1 MLEKIDINI
10 EEKNA
15 IYNKYIS
22 GVSMRKLEEEY
33 PYSFTFIQKTI
44 KSYEFDKKIKE
55 NYPERDGFYIVA
67 KCLKTNIFIDDY
79 KNKSGSITNHL
90 KKYYNIKIP
99 SNYKRKSL
107 EYKTGKYWYDEY
119 FEFVYKKIKEIKK
132 CYYCDWTTTDINNK
146 SGAYEKHLKEIH
158 NKTIEEY
165 LKDNKKDEKYF
176 KNYEDISKMGL
187 VQCKIC
193 GKKMKIINNTHLKKH
208 NTNVTEYKLKYGDD
222 DIVSKGTKDKLS
234 IISKNTNKFIKKS
247 KTSKSENEIKLFLE
261 ENNIKVEQS
270 KRKYLDGLEIDLFLP
285 EYNIGIE
292 YNGNLYHTEIY
303 GKKTFNY
310 HLNKTLIAAK
320 KNINLYHL
328 HEDEWEEKKEIIKN
342 KLLYLLKKCNK
353 KIHARKCIISNE
365 IDNDIKKEFLNEN
378 HIQGNVKSKICIGAY
393 YNNQLVSIM
402 CFDNK
407 RNMSKSKGHTNDI
420 YELTRYAVKNGY
432 VINGMAS
439 KLLNFF
445 INQYNPNRIIS
456 FADRRWTP
464 NQNDNLY
471 IKLGFKCVNIL
482 KPDYKYY
489 YRKSHRSGRLHKF
502 GFGKNKLRLKYPNY
516 FDINKTEWDM
526 MQEIGYDRIW
536 DCGKFKY
543 EKIIKKGE
551 N

>member
-1 MLEKIDINI
+1 MVNKINI
-10 EEKNA
+10 SLEEKNE

-22 GVSMRKLEEEY
+22 GVSMRKLEEQY
-33 PYSFTFIQKTI
+33 PYSFTFIQKII
-44 KSYEFDKKIKE
+44 KSYEFDKKIEE
-55 NYPERDGFYIVA
+55 NYPKKDGFYIVV
-67 KCLKTNIFIDDY
+67 KCLKTNIVIDDY

-90 KKYYNIKIP
+90 KKYYNINIP

-107 EYKTGKYWYDEY
+107 EYKTGKFWYDQY
-119 FEFVYKKIKEIKK
+119 FNFIYEKIEEIKK

-146 SGAYEKHLKEIH
+146 SGAYKKHLKDIH
-158 NKTIEEY
+158 NITIEKY
-165 LKDNKKDEKYF
+165 LEDNKRDKEYF
-176 KNYEDISKMGL
+176 KNYEDVSKMEL

-193 GKKMKIINNTHLKKH
+193 GKKMKIVNNTHLKKH
-208 NTNVTEYKLKYGDD
+208 NTNVTEYKLIYGD

-234 IISKNTNKFIKKS
+234 IVGKNANKFIKKS
-247 KTSKSENEIKLFLE
+247 KTSKSENEIKIFLE
-261 ENNIKVEQS
+261 KNNIKVEQS
-270 KRKYLDGLEIDLFLP
+270 KRKYLDDLEIDLFLP
-285 EYNIGIE
+285 EYDIGIE

-328 HEDEWEEKKEIIKN
+328 HEDEWEEKKGIIKN
-342 KLLYLLKKCNK
+342 KLLYLLKKCDK

-378 HIQGNVKSKICIGAY
+378 HIQGNVKSEICIGAY

-407 RNMSKSKGHTNDI
+407 RNMSKSKDHTNDI

-439 KLLNFF
+439 KLLKFF
-445 INQYNPNRIIS
+445 INIYNPNKIIS

-471 IKLGFKCVNIL
+471 TKLGFKCVNIL

-502 GFGKNKLRLKYPNY
+502 GFGKNKLRFKYPDYYNT
-516 FDINKTEWDM
+516 NKTEWEM

-543 EKIIKKGE
+543 EKTIKKGD